1 VLVVFQENA
10 ARIQRVVLD
19 MIARFPADLDALGA
33 RGALDPTRGDGHATS
48 PEDIRLFE
56 TGL

>member
-1 VLVVFQENA
+1 LGA
-10 ARIQRVVLD
+10 A
-19 MIARFPADLDALGA
+19 AALG
-33 RGALDPTRGDGHATS
+33 PTRGDGHAMA

>member
-1 VLVVFQENA
+1 MALVVKVCGLTRLE
-10 ARIQRVVLD
+10 
-19 MIARFPADLDALGA
+19 DALGA
-33 RGALDPTRGDGHATS
+33 RDAMGPTRGDGHTIT